1 MIGGK
6 NINTNWFENSKHDSK
21 TLKEICRYCKLL
33 INQGPLKFMEL
44 MQQNFMFFLHITSAS
59 CLLENVPC

>member
-6 NINTNWFENSKHDSK
+6 NIKTNWFENSKHDSK
-21 TLKEICRYCKLL
+21 TLKEIRRYCKLL
-33 INQGPLKFMEL
+33 ISHGPLKFMEL
-44 MQQNFMFFLHITSAS
+44 MQQNFIFFLPSAS